1 MKKRL
6 AAAIMTISA
15 AIMISGCFPTGEKKP
30 NISEVISESEI
41 FEYNKDNFTASFN
54 IPRYQNTLPTKIKL
68 KEKKFDT
75 DEMIDLFYSCKTI
88 LQDKTW
94 NGNYY
99 ADDDSLLCVD
109 SNSILFCDGKTAP
122 IKKFQ
127 IDAPLN
133 YQAVL
138 TVADECYR
146 EIFDIGTELEG
157 FSSQSAESR
166 ANELISTLGIT
177 NLGEPEVFAFSVNT
191 LEKLK
196 ENDLAFAFNEE
207 FPITKDNEVYILRY
221 SRLVDEIELA
231 DVKLSI
237 KNTTN
242 EKGSSSVSSPK
253 VTVGI
258 SKDEIF
264 YFNAEEV
271 YEPECEI
278 INSEPAKYGLNY
290 AVSELTSYLDK
301 AFFTS
306 KTTIT
311 KAKPVYIPV
320 ERNSPE
326 YTEFSLAWC
335 FEGISD
341 TAADNYHKDD
351 YKIFFLAD
359 TGRMIEYK

>member
-30 NISEVISESEI
+30 NVSDAVSESEI
-41 FEYNKDNFTASFN
+41 FEYSKDNFTASFI
-54 IPRYQNTLPTKIKL
+54 IPQYQNNLPTRIKL
-68 KEKKFDT
+68 KEKAFDT
-75 DEMIDLFYSCKTI
+75 DEMIDLFYSGKTI

-109 SNSILFCDGKTAP
+109 SNGILFCDGKTAP
-122 IKKFQ
+122 VKKFQ

-146 EIFDIGTELEG
+146 EMFDIGTELDG

-177 NLGEPEVFAFSVNT
+177 NLGEPEIFAFSLNT

-207 FPITKDNEVYILRY
+207 FPLTKDSEVYILHFP
-221 SRLVDEIELA
+221 RLVDEIELA
-231 DVKLSI
+231 DAKLSI

-242 EKGSSSVSSPK
+242 EK
-253 VTVGI
+253 
-258 SKDEIF
+258 
-264 YFNAEEV
+264 
-271 YEPECEI
+271 
-278 INSEPAKYGLNY
+278 
-290 AVSELTSYLDK
+290 
-301 AFFTS
+301 
-306 KTTIT
+306 
-311 KAKPVYIPV
+311 
-320 ERNSPE
+320 
-326 YTEFSLAWC
+326 
-335 FEGISD
+335 
-341 TAADNYHKDD
+341 
-351 YKIFFLAD
+351 
-359 TGRMIEYK
+359 